1 LRRSRLYFIFLK
13 RHSVITLWI
22 LSIFVIEVVSL
33 VCCGDITT
41 NMLPVLPFISAL
53 FLYISDITA
62 ALRFMMKIQRPFSS
76 ICLFCKQTKIAPFIQ
91 SRKRNMESP
100 LLKISANIS
109 ISLKL
114 KKISYPTSVKLFPL
128 SILLKIMY
136 RTALLSSRSWNRTN
150 AINNK
155 VRKNHLTEKTSSR
168 RILT

>member
-1 LRRSRLYFIFLK
+1 
-13 RHSVITLWI
+13 
-22 LSIFVIEVVSL
+22 
-33 VCCGDITT
+33 
-41 NMLPVLPFISAL
+41 
-53 FLYISDITA
+53 
-62 ALRFMMKIQRPFSS
+62 
-76 ICLFCKQTKIAPFIQ
+76 
-91 SRKRNMESP
+91 MESP